1 MNPASAPFLCTQMPN
16 FLSDL
21 GPFWARLLLVVVLG
35 VGLAGCG
42 GKGKESTEHQRKQ
55 ADHLLAEA
63 DFAVTL
69 RDWKRAEGLLVQAS
83 ALVPGDG
90 AVWIT
95 LGSVRV
101 RLGNRSAAKESYNLG
116 LKAYEAAAA
125 ADKSKTDAEPW
136 LKQVYVLALL
146 GRAND
151 ARALLDKLS
160 KQFPGNRSVRAFID
174 GKQLDRMLADPQF
187 KQLAL

>member
-1 MNPASAPFLCTQMPN
+1 MNRASDHPLCAHW
-16 FLSDL
+16 L
-21 GPFWARLLLVVVLG
+21 GFSSSQVPRWVLLCLLAVLG
-35 VGLAGCG
+35 VFLGGCG
-42 GKGKESTEHQRKQ
+42 GKSKESTEHQRKQ

-69 RDWKRAEGLLVQAS
+69 RDWKRAEGLLAQAS

-90 AVWIT
+90 AVLT
-95 LGSVRV
+95 SLGSVRM
-101 RLGNRSAAKESYNLG
+101 RLGNRSAAKEAYQKA

-146 GRAND
+146 GKAGD
-151 ARALLDKLS
+151 ARSLLDKLG
-160 KQFPGNRSVRAFID
+160 KQYPGNRSVRAFID